1 MLTIGRLVNHSMR
14 RIWKHRGIPLLCL
27 SLFVLVLFFPG
38 SPWAGR
44 IHHTLKRTA
53 DKAEMKLARWR
64 GHEPRLVSIA
74 GQLSGPGVQVQVL
87 DSRSGWAT
95 LTGRDGRFVL
105 PDVMWYPGASY
116 ELVISSDESTG
127 RLIKVRAPETF
138 PESGVFRVGELDV
151 DRGAEVEIASLIG
164 VNSITRE
171 DFDSANTD
179 YYKALFDE
187 LTTGKQSDDEKIGAI
202 NDFVASKLNYEETQW
217 ELASPRRVLDRGSQY
232 CGHLSTAMETLLVV
246 GGYRTRAVHMSDGKN
261 PPGTHAVVEV
271 FYGGGWHLYD
281 PTFGIEFNK
290 DRHIASYRDVRLDT
304 SVISED
310 LFQRFRPKVRR
321 QFMALLPGIYE
332 TGYHHF
338 YYFKNNYQ

>member
-1 MLTIGRLVNHSMR
+1 MR
-14 RIWKHRGIPLLCL
+14 RRWKRWAILPLCL
-27 SLFVLVLFFPG
+27 ALFVLVLFFPG

-44 IHHTLKRTA
+44 IRHTLKRTTV
-53 DKAEMKLARWR
+53 KAEMKLARWR
-64 GHEPRLVSIA
+64 GHEPRLVSIS
-74 GQLSGPGVQVQVL
+74 GQLNAPGLQVQAL

-116 ELVISSDESTG
+116 ELVISPDELTG

-138 PESGVFRVGELDV
+138 PESGVFSLGELDP
-151 DRGAEVEIASLIG
+151 DRGAQVEIASLIG

-171 DFDSANTD
+171 DFDTENRD
-179 YYKALFDE
+179 YYQDLFDK
-187 LTTGKQSDDEKIGAI
+187 LTAGKQSDDEKIGAL

-217 ELASPRRVLDRGSQY
+217 ELGSPRRVLDRGSQY
-232 CGHLSTAMETLLVV
+232 CGHLSAAMETLLVI
-246 GGYRTRAVHMSDGKN
+246 GGYRTRAIHMSDGQN

-281 PTFGIEFNK
+281 PTFGIKFNK
-290 DRHIASYRDVRLDT
+290 DRDIASYRDVRLDT
-304 SVISED
+304 SVITAE
-310 LFQRFRPKVRR
+310 LFQKMRPKVGR
-321 QFMALLPGIYE
+321 QIRALLLGIYD

-338 YYFKNNYQ
+338 YYLKNDG

>member
-1 MLTIGRLVNHSMR
+1 MR
-14 RIWKHRGIPLLCL
+14 RSWKRGAVSLVCL
-27 SLFVLVLFFPG
+27 SLFILILFFPG

-44 IHHTLKRTA
+44 IRHTLKRTA
-53 DKAEMKLARWR
+53 VKAEMKLARWR

-74 GQLSGPGVQVQVL
+74 GQLNGPGLQVQAL

-95 LTGRDGRFVL
+95 LTGHDGRFVL

-138 PESGVFRVGELDV
+138 PESGVFSVGELDL
-151 DRGAEVEIASLIG
+151 DRGAQVELGSLIG

-171 DFDSANTD
+171 DFDVENRG
-179 YYKALFDE
+179 YYKDIFDK
-187 LTTGKQSDDEKIGAI
+187 LTAGKQSDDEKIGAI

-217 ELASPRRVLDRGSQY
+217 ELGSPRRVLDRGSQY
-232 CGHLSTAMETLLVV
+232 CGHLSIAMETLIAI
-246 GGYRTRAVHMSDGKN
+246 GGYRTRWVNVIDGKK
-261 PPGTHAVVEV
+261 PLGTHAVVEV

-281 PTFGIEFNK
+281 PTFGVKFQKK
-290 DRHIASYRDVRLDT
+290 DGQVASYKDVRLDT
-304 SVISED
+304 SLITEN
-310 LFQRFRPKVRR
+310 LFAKFDADFRHHL
-321 QFMALLPGIYE
+321 MELLPAAYE

-338 YYFKNNYQ
+338 YYFKDKP